1 MLSTSVVV
9 LDFETTGLS
18 PRAGDRIT
26 EVAALRVRNGRIV
39 ERYVT
44 LVNAGVRIPS
54 FITGLTGITNAMV
67 ASAPH
72 ATHVIA
78 DLVNFLADDIVVA
91 HNASFDHGFLVADH
105 LGVRIAGSA
114 HRAEADARVAV
125 DVLLKLAG
133 RVAADHSIAVVDPD
147 LLRRVT
153 RWSAREAPTRL
164 RRALQNRLVRPRV
177 SDDLAHG
184 VFRDNRAGVTR
195 TTSTVKPLIPKR
207 HETQRPPELDRK
219 LRTYQGRRWR
229 FDRRL

>member
-9 LDFETTGLS
+9 LDFETTGLA
-18 PRAGDRIT
+18 PRAESPPDLCSYKL
-26 EVAALRVRNGRIV
+26 AA
-39 ERYVT
+39 
-44 LVNAGVRIPS
+44 
-54 FITGLTGITNAMV
+54 
-67 ASAPH
+67 
-72 ATHVIA
+72 
-78 DLVNFLADDIVVA
+78 
-91 HNASFDHGFLVADH
+91 VADH
-105 LGVRIAGSA
+105 LGVRFAGSA

-133 RVAADHSIAVVDPD
+133 RVAADHSIAAVDPD

-207 HETQRPPELDRK
+207 HETQRPPELDRA
-219 LRTYQGRRWR
+219 YQGRRWR